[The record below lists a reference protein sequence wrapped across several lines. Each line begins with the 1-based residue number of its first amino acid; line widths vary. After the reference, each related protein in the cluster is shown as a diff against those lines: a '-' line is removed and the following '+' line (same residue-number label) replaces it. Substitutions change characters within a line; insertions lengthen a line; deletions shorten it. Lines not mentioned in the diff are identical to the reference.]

1 MTNYQLSLLL
11 LLSSILILLLWL
23 LLLLLLLLL
32 LYWTLLLFMSFLSPC
47 AIRARS
53 SGSSWV
59 SWRRFWAASPLAWSW
74 LQQDLRS
81 WRVTSFPSL
90 GGKNGDMSIPGSR
103 YVEMIWNDHMDEF
116 PLHLLEGGFWG
127 FQKMGGNHE
136 HLDRTTGNR
145 WTDVMTKCFEI
156 SAPQA
161 GASPPAACSASSRS
175 LSLLKKSEIGR
186 FVFLARIILW
196 G

>member
-1 MTNYQLSLLL
+1 
-11 LLSSILILLLWL
+11 
-23 LLLLLLLLL
+23 
-32 LYWTLLLFMSFLSPC
+32 
-47 AIRARS
+47 
-53 SGSSWV
+53 
-59 SWRRFWAASPLAWSW
+59 
-74 LQQDLRS
+74 
-81 WRVTSFPSL
+81 
-90 GGKNGDMSIPGSR
+90 
-103 YVEMIWNDHMDEF
+103 
-116 PLHLLEGGFWG
+116 
-127 FQKMGGNHE
+127 MGGNHE

-156 SAPQA
+156 STPQA